1 MVFDAL
7 EQPIE
12 VGKKYGYSSR
22 TGSWVTITAGVATKI
37 NDSGRAT
44 LEVLSAKR
52 YLYGGE
58 FCDCMGTKTVT
69 TSSFLLFPIN
79 GQANL
84 NS

>member
-1 MVFDAL
+1 MALDAL

-12 VGKKYGYSSR
+12 VGKKYGYSTR
-22 TGSWVTITAGVATKI
+22 TGSWVTITTGVATKI
-37 NDSGRAT
+37 NDSGRVT

-52 YLYGGE
+52 YLYGE

-79 GQANL
+79 GQVNL